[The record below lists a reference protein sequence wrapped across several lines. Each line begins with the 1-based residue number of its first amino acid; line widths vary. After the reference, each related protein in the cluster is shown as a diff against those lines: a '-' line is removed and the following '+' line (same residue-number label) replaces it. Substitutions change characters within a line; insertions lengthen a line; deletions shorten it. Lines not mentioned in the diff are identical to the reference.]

1 MRLDDERESSNISD
15 QRGSGGFGGG
25 SGGGGRGPGF
35 KIGGIGAIVVV
46 LGSMYFG
53 IDPRIVFNLLEGGG
67 GAGVPTTQPAAP
79 GSMAPNQP
87 DSSQPGSSQA
97 GANDPQRRFV
107 SKILASTEDVWT
119 DQFRQMGKTYR
130 APTLVL
136 FSGGTRSGCG
146 LAQTAVGP
154 FYCPADQKVYLDL
167 DFFRELSDRMGAKG
181 DFARAYVVAHEIGH
195 HVQNQIGLMAKVDA
209 ARAGMSEAGRNALS
223 VKVELQADCFAGVW
237 ANQANRTNHILE
249 TGDVED
255 GLRATSAVG
264 DDTLQRRASGSVQPD
279 SFTHG
284 SAAQRTSWF
293 RRGLDSGSIAQCDTF
308 SGGS

>member
-1 MRLDDERESSNISD
+1 
-15 QRGSGGFGGG
+15 
-25 SGGGGRGPGF
+25 
-35 KIGGIGAIVVV
+35 
-46 LGSMYFG
+46 
-53 IDPRIVFNLLEGGG
+53 
-67 GAGVPTTQPAAP
+67 
-79 GSMAPNQP
+79 
-87 DSSQPGSSQA
+87 
-97 GANDPQRRFV
+97 
-107 SKILASTEDVWT
+107 
-119 DQFRQMGKTYR
+119 
-130 APTLVL
+130 
-136 FSGGTRSGCG
+136 
-146 LAQTAVGP
+146 
-154 FYCPADQKVYLDL
+154 
-167 DFFRELSDRMGAKG
+167 MGAKG

>member
-15 QRGSGGFGGG
+15 QRGGGFRGG
-25 SGGGGRGPGF
+25 GPGF
-35 KIGGIGAIVVV
+35 KLGGIGTIIVV
-46 LGSMYFG
+46 LGALYFG
-53 IDPRIVFNLLEGGG
+53 VDPRIVMGFLEGGSTPQG
-67 GAGVPTTQPAAP
+67 TSQSTAP
-79 GSMAPNQP
+79 YSHQT
-87 DSSQPGSSQA
+87 GSSQNSA
-97 GANDPQRRFV
+97 ADPQRRFV
-107 SKILASTEDVWT
+107 AKILASTEDVWT
-119 DQFRQMGKTYR
+119 DQFQRMGKHYQ

-154 FYCPADQKVYLDL
+154 FYCPADQRVYLDL
-167 DFFRELSDRMGAKG
+167 DFFRELSDKMGAKG
-181 DFARAYVVAHEIGH
+181 DFARAYVIAHEIGH

-209 ARAGMSEAGRNALS
+209 LRPRLDQNGRNALS

-237 ANQANRTNHILE
+237 ANQANRTSHILE

-255 GLRATSAVG
+255 GMRAATAVG
-264 DDTLQRRASGSVQPD
+264 DDTLQRAARGSVQPD

-293 RRGLDSGSIAQCDTF
+293 RRGLDSGSVAQCDTF
-308 SGGS
+308 GGQ